1 MTSDNVTRM
10 KWDWNVAFSKY
21 TESWR
26 LSRKLLDRDLRPA
39 AIATYRPLLETKA
52 HALLTRMLANPDD
65 FEAHFNQFVTFLWSL
80 ASMLF

>member
-1 MTSDNVTRM
+1 M

-39 AIATYRPLLETKA
+39 AIANYRPLLETKA

>member
-39 AIATYRPLLETKA
+39 AIANYRPLLETKA
-52 HALLTRMLANPDD
+52 HALLTRMLANPDE

>member
-39 AIATYRPLLETKA
+39 AIANYRPLLETKA

-65 FEAHFNQFVTFLWSL
+65 FEAHFNQYVVFLRRYRFL
-80 ASMLF
+80 